1 MSKGDSV
8 KGLVWV
14 ALFGASLVAV
24 GSTRG
29 WGEAL
34 RAVKW
39 LVVFSSP
46 ALLLLLVMGLLLGV
60 VWLLQRPRALKFVA
74 WTVGLGLAGG
84 GLWFVCGLVPT
95 NPIVMSPGA
104 FLVLV
109 WALSRRPDDDR
120 KPPR

>member
-60 VWLLQRPRALKFVA
+60 VWLLHSGVTGGQGLIDGRRPRSGASA
-74 WTVGLGLAGG
+74 SPTRPGNPSSGGPG
-84 GLWFVCGLVPT
+84 GLT
-95 NPIVMSPGA
+95 EAA
-104 FLVLV
+104 FAVIL
-109 WALSRRPDDDR
+109 
-120 KPPR
+120 